1 MRHTRATRN
10 RPDEGTA
17 TDEGSV
23 TVFVVVLFAA
33 FIMFGGLILDAGGA
47 LTDKIS
53 AMGVAQEAARTGAQQ
68 LDLTLFRQ
76 TGTVRLLPDQAVTAA
91 RAYLAQAGATGSATV
106 VDNTITVAVTADHH
120 TQLLGIL
127 GLDTLTVTAT
137 GSAHPAPPTEAVP

>member
-1 MRHTRATRN
+1 M
-10 RPDEGTA
+10 
-17 TDEGSV
+17 